1 MSQMSI
7 LFEVE
12 DLSQIEANVFDK
24 DWRVIKVR
32 TRGGM
37 KKSLILNQTGKK
49 FLNIEEAQD
58 FKEKQKEETTLK
70 RRLIEEEDTSQ
81 ALSDET
87 YNNPLKAKIRR
98 KAYSKE
104 KEDWRIETLERNH
117 IRNAASWEQRFKSQQ
132 KYTNKRNKIKSK
144 KTKKLT
150 ITSIVNKEFEKDELI
165 LEVEDELL
173 KEFDFQEGNAP
184 KRYRR

>member
-1 MSQMSI
+1 MSI

-12 DLSQIEANVFDK
+12 DLSQIEANVFAK

-58 FKEKQKEETTLK
+58 FKEEQKEITTLK
-70 RRLIEEEDTSQ
+70 RRLIEEEDTLQ
-81 ALSDET
+81 APSDET
-87 YNNPLKAKIRR
+87 NMNPLKAKIRR
-98 KAYSKE
+98 KAYLKE

-117 IRNAASWEQRFKSQQ
+117 IRNAASWEKRFKSQQ
-132 KYTNKRNKIKSK
+132 KYTNKRNKQSQ

-150 ITSIVNKEFEKDELI
+150 NASIVSEEFEKDELI
-165 LEVEDELL
+165 LGVEDELL

-184 KRYRR
+184 DDDFVRHM